1 MSAKPVL
8 ILSILLLTGT
18 ALAATP
24 AVESLL
30 RQYQEQGARTADAAA
45 GEKLWTQTFASA
57 RAPME
62 RSCASC
68 HTSDPRNPGKH
79 VTTGKAIKPMAPS
92 VNARRFTDTKKI
104 EKWFK
109 RNCRWTLGRECNAQE
124 KADLLSYLQTL

>member
-1 MSAKPVL
+1 
-8 ILSILLLTGT
+8 
-18 ALAATP
+18 
-24 AVESLL
+24 
-30 RQYQEQGARTADAAA
+30 
-45 GEKLWTQTFASA
+45 
-57 RAPME
+57 ME